1 MTQIDQSIVQMKFD
15 NQEFE
20 RRAST
25 TMSTLDKLKSKL
37 TLRDSA
43 KAMQESVSAINNSN
57 FDSLSRSAEK
67 YGDTLSSKVIAKLT
81 VVQGLMN
88 KVMSA
93 GENMV
98 KSLAIDPVSSGWDK
112 YESKLAQTQTI
123 MNATGK
129 SAEDVETYL
138 EKLMWYA
145 DETSYS
151 FDDMTR
157 SVGNFTSAGVDINKA
172 IPAVIGIAN
181 AGGLAGT
188 SIQNVSHAMEGFAK
202 AIGQGYMQ
210 ANQWDWIETA
220 RINTEATKQAFIDA
234 AVELGK
240 LQKQIDGSYLITG
253 TTDKFVSAANFTAN
267 FREQWLDT
275 DVMLKGLQNFGDYS
289 EAVFQMVQ
297 EEGISTADAMDALSG
312 KYNALGEQG
321 MRAAQESKTL
331 GDAIQAV
338 RDAVSTGWLRS
349 FQTIFGGFEEAKEL
363 WATVYD
369 ELYEIFAAAGDARND
384 LLSEW
389 ADLGG
394 REVLLDTIWEGWN
407 KIKEVVGTV
416 KEGIRD
422 VFPQKTAEQIY
433 NATLEFQKFVKSLKL
448 SEDSLYSIR
457 VIAKTLALP
466 FKLLAMAAKTAG
478 LGLKVFIY
486 YASRAVDTLLTMA
499 SNAEYAEEV
508 FKNIFKTLF
517 GEVNGERIYNS
528 LSNIFTSIQDLISTK
543 IAELKSKFNGDDL
556 GFLSFFSIDKLKETK
571 DKAKEIV
578 GDMIADLLEAID
590 TGNWDNFT
598 KGIGTVGSTLI
609 TNFSEANKVVSEFL
623 ANVLHLDKLKLPEF
637 KFESFKEFLE
647 AIKDA
652 TKEFNPFSEG
662 IEFVKE
668 KGSDLVDII
677 VNITKAIIE
686 FTKNL
691 SPSKI
696 LIFGF
701 GLSIINLITQFA
713 NLTNATANV
722 VTSFSGIGKSAKG
735 ILDAF
740 KKRIMPIES
749 KFKNLGDMILKIAV
763 AIGILAIALYK
774 LSDVPAAQL
783 EEVTNSML
791 KLIGVFGGIT
801 VLLSIIAMISSKS
814 KGLATDINSLSINML
829 AFAAAIG
836 VITAA
841 LYILDGTDI
850 EDVGAKLLL
859 ISGVVV
865 GASIAISAL
874 SKFKVTELNKSAAA
888 ILAFAASVYV
898 ITMAIDKL
906 DPQKALAS
914 IPYLI
919 TVFGML
925 SITMLSARVAG
936 ANASKATSGI
946 LKLSLALGLMTGV
959 IALTGY
965 LFKEHPQTMVVGAVT
980 ALIEFL
986 GFMIPLAILTRVGG
1000 EAMKSAGK
1008 GIKQIASAITL
1019 LVVPITILGLLP
1031 QELVWKGISTVSA
1044 MLLVMSAISHL
1055 AGVGKDKA
1063 VAQGLKQVALAVTLL
1078 VIPIAILG
1086 YMDADAV
1093 GQGLLAVTAMLAV
1106 LGVMSR
1112 FGSVAK
1118 DAKIAIMPAV
1128 AAIGIFTTAILLLS
1142 IQDWESVKRSTA
1154 ALSVAVLALGSAMR
1168 MMSSV
1173 SKTSKP
1179 SDFKNMIVSVAA
1191 LGVLMAGIIGIL
1203 ATTKDMDGK
1212 EVAAKLGGLA
1222 VAMVAIGE
1230 AVNLMGNSS
1239 GRKMDIKK
1247 ALINIA
1253 AVGAFMAEA
1262 AWLLKIM
1269 GDTYADWTTII
1280 ANSAAL
1286 SMVLLSAA
1294 ASIRI
1299 MSDKKDYTVPTRN
1312 LKAVAAFIAEAAGV
1326 IFLMSRFGSQ
1336 NWQVI
1341 IANGEALTLVLM
1353 AVGASVALMSK
1364 GQNYTVP
1371 LRNVQAMGAF
1381 LAEAAIAIGILAYV
1395 TNGVPAGNLIA
1406 IAVSLSLILAA
1417 LAGSVVLMS
1426 NFKGKHT
1433 IAIETLGGMSL
1444 FLLAASAALAILANC
1459 PTDGMLEKAES
1470 LSLVLVTVSGI
1481 AVLFGKI
1488 SIDPAMVTKGME
1500 GVLVVVAAVALIVSA
1515 ISLVAGLINKI
1526 SEESHAAILSGLERI
1541 KDVFVKIGEVL
1552 GGFAGGLVAGFNDAA
1567 TSNIEEIGT
1576 RMANFIDN
1584 ISTSIDN
1591 VTKYDES
1598 LLAKLD
1604 NFKSAITKIKEAAL
1618 EAKIVNT
1625 DNLNSFSAGIII
1637 FADNYTQFADK
1648 IEGVT
1653 SYSVTAGTEAMSSL
1667 ATMTDTLAGVKKF
1680 PDMSKFG
1687 TLINDL
1693 APYLI
1698 TFSTAVGNANFTPAK
1713 VTSATNAAAAV
1724 AGFAETI
1731 GKSTDGYNFIYSGGT
1746 ALADFGYQLS
1756 SFGISFNTFASNI
1769 KTVDQGVVDGAI
1781 AAASSIA
1788 AFAETLPLEG
1798 GLLEALVGK
1807 TMTLGQFATDMSA
1820 FAEAWPAVAEK
1831 LASAEGYSG
1840 AVTACADAAEAMSK
1854 LANGLPEVGGWY
1866 DTWFGATTTLSTF
1879 AEDLTAFAEPWVAFS
1894 AAISPAA
1901 SYSKNVKTASEAA
1914 VETAKIYDELPT
1926 EGGALTTWFFGTKFN
1941 LATFGQDI
1949 NSFGWNFKMFSESAK
1964 SIDKQA
1970 CIDASEAVSAV
1981 IATYAKLPTTGGW
1994 LDQITKGETVDI
2006 SVVAQSVKDMG
2017 QALVDFNAATQGVLA
2032 VRISGL
2038 AQAMEDVV
2046 DASKKL
2052 GEFKNKNVKNFKDN
2066 VASLKEAFSELTK
2079 VVEEL
2084 PDKTEIEDA
2093 MASFDSLF
2101 GDSGTWVTYGEEL
2114 ITNMQSGALAIVPTF
2129 VEEVRKA
2136 IVTGFDNEKTNLTNS
2151 LKNLIQNVAYAARTN
2166 STVKSKVKQV
2176 GIDIINGIKN
2186 GFNDKTA
2193 RDNLNKAL
2201 ANALLAA
2208 VQFGKEAIDSHS
2220 PSKLTEKELGAPIM
2234 QGAAVGVEKDKTLRQ
2249 AMAKKL
2255 KDFVS
2260 EFKKYLTTDKSIT
2273 NAVKMGLKQVSLL
2286 IVPNAAERG
2295 REAGEAFGEGIV
2307 EGLKSVNFNRATI
2320 DFGKALVPSDGLK
2333 ELAKETKAL
2342 QAVLDASTAET
2353 TVAKG
2358 SFNISGTQFGAESL
2372 NDFASGKLTGASA
2385 SEAVYE
2391 FKKLVKDIDFDLGFT
2406 FDDLANYFDN
2416 LDMDRLSAS
2425 SRVFVTKVKPI
2436 IKNVEDGLDVI
2447 DSFTSFMEDAD
2458 FDIDKTSDLYKQ
2470 YDRITEVVSGSI
2482 TMVGEVEE
2490 AVHLLQNLEGYN
2502 LTLAETSTNRVKA
2515 ITDALEQ
2522 QAGIVNEAEQ
2532 RYFNTVAQ
2540 YGTASELT
2548 QASLVAWTQ
2557 AKLQFKA
2564 YEKELDNINRNGA
2577 QSMLTSTTKYATMFI
2592 DTVRD
2597 AAEELREY
2605 VGTEGSAYVELVDR
2619 LQSDISDGIINDP
2632 RIINALEQKFADI
2645 LSMFDG
2651 LMGRRDT
2658 YSSIAEKQYNLWLS
2672 TEGRGASDTE
2682 KNEKRLSM
2690 LNQQMKDAAEKQY
2703 IANKAFQEA
2712 TAMYGSSSD
2721 EALEAQEKYLDAYQQ
2736 LVDLAEER
2744 AKIEH
2749 EISISTSNTANSTNG
2764 ANQDETER
2772 QLTAR
2777 EKAEKEFQEWKQD
2790 GSLRE
2795 WHYYGATDEELMDAL
2810 IKKYEKEER
2819 DALNKA
2825 QETAKET
2832 QDEYIASFE
2841 EISAILG
2848 GAIEGIDTEALDK
2861 SIGEGMNNV
2870 VAKWAAEWLAD
2881 LNQELESKRQEYINA
2896 LGIGMGGTGGGGTG
2910 GLSDANDYL
2919 AGEANITA
2927 MTLSDFNKSM
2937 SKSTAYVTA
2946 ATATFKNLL
2955 SGEEFAMTLTPEEL
2969 LRFYG
2974 NPELGGRGQY
2984 EWTNQEAYMK
2994 EISGSFQTYM
3004 KNQVRLENV
3013 EGNLKNFTDP
3023 ALLEITKNRENS
3035 VAILGLVS
3043 NMADS
3048 ILAIATDVRRDYG
3061 TYNTPEYVT
3070 QYGGGANEA
3079 EKAFW
3084 NSDVGQVLRWIGVA
3098 NVPDEG
3104 RFSDIMQVT
3113 DEMGIKALNNIL
3125 SASEEFKGMVGSI
3138 DVSILKEIGQYA
3150 TQTGM
3155 LDFFKG
3161 YDSKTGYLY
3170 DPTVVDTGRRTYDA
3184 TLDMWK
3190 NTGFVMGNVF
3200 GQTGDVDIT
3209 KFGLSVVYD
3218 ADGYPHIFN
3227 SSQVQDL
3234 VSKKGYSYYESNL
3247 SPSSIMNA
3255 GRQYTY
3261 QMYQE
3266 DIKKAADAFSAG
3278 AERNRQL
3285 QETLEK
3291 AISLG
3296 PEANAR
3302 RGMPGYD
3309 ENGQPIGQPGL
3320 LQQQQS
3326 NAQLNVGSANIGTVN
3341 LGATTPS
3348 IADQIPQTGKDI
3360 STAITQ
3366 SVSDAVGEY
3375 MPDSNSLMN
3384 KLDQAG
3390 DKVTNAAQEGFD
3402 WLSNQF
3408 NGWFDR
3414 SEHIEIDP
3422 KGAASVGDNLGGAMI
3437 SGFSG
3442 ILKDSKNGFEGLIN
3456 TSVKSMDKMSP
3467 LYGNTGK
3474 LFSTTMFNEY
3484 NKVFDV
3490 QSNQLLS
3497 KARTMAATLRAIM
3510 ESAYAASS
3518 SNAFGGGGSISPV
3531 IVSGTHSAQVTS
3543 NATTSSDGV
3552 KHVQIEIAGRG
3563 SSSKSNGSASTVVN
3577 NYNQTINSPKAVSRY
3592 DVYRD
3597 TKNLLSQTK
3606 GAGTTR

>member
-1 MTQIDQSIVQMKFD
+1 MATQIDQSIVQMKFD

-37 TLRDSA
+37 TLRESA
-43 KAMQESVSAINNSN
+43 KAMQESVSAINNAN
-57 FDSLSRSAEK
+57 FDSLSRSAER

-98 KSLAIDPVSSGWDK
+98 KSLAIDPISSGWDK
-112 YESKLAQTQTI
+112 YENKLAQTQTI

-129 SAEDVETYL
+129 SAEDVEEYL

-234 AVELGK
+234 GVELGR
-240 LQKQIDGSYLITG
+240 LQKQADGSYLITG
-253 TTDKFVSAANFTAN
+253 TKDKFVTAANFTAN
-267 FREQWLDT
+267 FKEKWLDT
-275 DVMLKGLQNFGDYS
+275 DVMLRGLQNFGDYS

-312 KYNALGEQG
+312 KYNELGEKG

-369 ELYEIFAAAGDARND
+369 ELYDIFAASGDARNE

-394 REVLLDTIWEGWN
+394 RDVLLDTLWESWS
-407 KIKEVVGTV
+407 KIKEVIDAAKKGV
-416 KEGIRD
+416 RD
-422 VFPQKTAEQIY
+422 IFPPKTAEQLY
-433 NATLEFQKFVKSLKL
+433 NVTLEFQRFVQSLKL

-457 VIAKTLALP
+457 VIVKTLVIPLQ
-466 FKLLAMAAKTAG
+466 LLAIGAKTAG
-478 LGLKVFIY
+478 LGLKMFIY

-499 SNAEYAEEV
+499 SNAEYAERV
-508 FKNIFKTLF
+508 FKDIFKTLF

-528 LSNIFTSIQDLISTK
+528 LSNIFTSIQDLISTN
-543 IAELKSKFNGDDL
+543 IAEFKSKFNGDDL
-556 GFLSFFSIDKLKETK
+556 GFLSFFSLDKLEETK

-590 TGNWDNFT
+590 TGNWDKFT

-623 ANVLHLDKLKLPEF
+623 ANVLHLDKVKLPEF

-647 AIKDA
+647 AFNDII
-652 TKEFNPFSEG
+652 KEFDPFSEG

-691 SPSKI
+691 SPAKI

-713 NLTNATANV
+713 NLTSATANV

-735 ILDAF
+735 ILDAI
-740 KKRIMPIES
+740 KKRIMPVES
-749 KFKNLGDMILKIAV
+749 QFKNLGDMILKIAV

-774 LSDVPAAQL
+774 LSNVPAAQL

-841 LYILDGTDI
+841 LYVLDGTDI

-874 SKFKVTELNKSAAA
+874 SKFKITELNKSSAA
-888 ILAFAASVYV
+888 ILAFAASVYI

-919 TVFGML
+919 TVF
-925 SITMLSARVAG
+925 TMLSASMIAARIAG
-936 ANASKATSGI
+936 KNASDATTGL
-946 LKLSLALGLMTGV
+946 LKLSLALAMMTGV
-959 IALTGY
+959 ITLTGY
-965 LFKEHPQTMVVGAVT
+965 LFKEHPQTMVMGAVA
-980 ALIEFL
+980 ALSEFL
-986 GFMIPLAILTRVGG
+986 AFMIPLAVLARVGG
-1000 EAMKSAGK
+1000 EGMKSAGK
-1008 GIKQIASAITL
+1008 SIKQIASAIAL
-1019 LVVPITILGLLP
+1019 LVIPITILGLLP

-1044 MLLVMSAISHL
+1044 MLLIMSAISHL
-1055 AGVGKDKA
+1055 AGIGKDKA
-1063 VAQGLKQVALAVTLL
+1063 VAQGLKQIALAVTLL
-1078 VIPIAILG
+1078 VIPIAVLG
-1086 YMDADAV
+1086 YMDQDAV
-1093 GQGLLAVTAMLAV
+1093 GRGLLAVTAMLAV

-1142 IQDWESVKRSTA
+1142 IQDWESVKRSIA
-1154 ALSVAVLALGSAMR
+1154 ALSVAVLTLGMAMR
-1168 MMSSV
+1168 LMSSV
-1173 SKTSKP
+1173 SKSSKP
-1179 SDFKNMIVSVAA
+1179 SSMKNMIVSVVA
-1191 LGVLMAGIIGIL
+1191 LGVLMAGLIGIL
-1203 ATTKDMDGK
+1203 AMTEDMDGK
-1212 EVAAKLGGLA
+1212 EVAAKMAGIA
-1222 VAMVAIGE
+1222 VAVVAVGY
-1230 AVNLMGNSS
+1230 AVNKMNTINAAS
-1239 GRKMDIKK
+1239 GETDIKK
-1247 ALINIA
+1247 SLLNIA

-1262 AWLLKIM
+1262 AFLLKM
-1269 GDTYADWTTII
+1269 MSDTYADWTTIL

-1286 SMVLLSAA
+1286 SLVLLAA
-1294 ASIRI
+1294 AESVRI
-1299 MSDKKDYTVPTRN
+1299 MSGKTDYEVP
-1312 LKAVAAFIAEAAGV
+1312 K
-1326 IFLMSRFGSQ
+1326 Q
-1336 NWQVI
+1336 
-1341 IANGEALTLVLM
+1341 
-1353 AVGASVALMSK
+1353 
-1364 GQNYTVP
+1364 
-1371 LRNVQAMGAF
+1371 
-1381 LAEAAIAIGILAYV
+1381 
-1395 TNGVPAGNLIA
+1395 NLIA
-1406 IAVSLSLILAA
+1406 LAGFMLEAAVLIGIMSRIGGQDWTVILADAAALSGVLLAMA
-1417 LAGSVVLMS
+1417 LAAKIMNKSGNQYALAESNALAAAGFLTAATVALGVLATWTDGVSSPGSMIANAFALSIVLLATS
-1426 NFKGKHT
+1426 GAARILSTNKN
-1433 IAIETLGGMSL
+1433 AYELGLKKIGGLSL
-1444 FLLAASAALAILANC
+1444 FLISASAALAILANC
-1459 PTDGMLEKAES
+1459 PTDGMLEKAEA
-1470 LSLVLVTVSGI
+1470 LSLVLVAVSGVALLLTKFEVDPN
-1481 AVLFGKI
+1481 AVWE
-1488 SIDPAMVTKGME
+1488 GMK
-1500 GVLVVVAAVALIVSA
+1500 GVLIIVGVVAAIVAA
-1515 ISLVAGLINKI
+1515 ISIISGLISKI
-1526 SEESHAAILSGLERI
+1526 PPDIHTAILSGLERI

-1552 GGFAGGLVAGFNDAA
+1552 GGFVGGITAGFNDAA

-1584 ISTSIDN
+1584 VSTSIDN
-1591 VTKYDES
+1591 ITKYDES
-1598 LLAKLD
+1598 LLTKLD
-1604 NFKSAITKIKEAAL
+1604 NFKSAITKIKESAL
-1618 EAKIVNT
+1618 EAKVVNT
-1625 DNLNSFSAGIII
+1625 DNLNSFSAGIIT
-1637 FADNYTQFADK
+1637 FSDNYIQFADK
-1648 IEGVT
+1648 IDGVT
-1653 SYSVTAGTEAMSSL
+1653 SYSVTAGTDAIASL
-1667 ATMTDTLAGVKKF
+1667 ATMTDTLAGVKRF

-1731 GKSTDGYNFIYSGGT
+1731 GKSTDSYNFIYKGGT
-1746 ALADFGYQLS
+1746 ALSDFGYQLS
-1756 SFGISFNTFASNI
+1756 SFGITFNTFASNI

-1788 AFAETLPLEG
+1788 SFAETLPLEG
-1798 GLLEALVGK
+1798 GILEALVGK
-1807 TMTLGQFATDMSA
+1807 TMTLGQFAIDMGV

-1840 AVTACADAAEAMSK
+1840 AVKVCADAAEAMSK
-1854 LANGLPEVGGWY
+1854 LANGLPEVGGWW
-1866 DTWFGATTTLSTF
+1866 DTWFGSTTTLSTF
-1879 AEDLTAFAEPWVAFS
+1879 ATDLKAFAQPWVDFS
-1894 AAISPAA
+1894 AVISPAA

-1914 VETAKIYDELPT
+1914 VETAKIYDKLPT

-1970 CIDASEAVSAV
+1970 CIDAASAVSSV
-1981 IATYAKLPTTGGW
+1981 IATYAELPTTGGW
-1994 LDQITKGETVDI
+1994 LDQVTKGQTMDMSI
-2006 SVVAQSVKDMG
+2006 VAQSVKDMG
-2017 QALVDFNAATQGVLA
+2017 EALVDFNNATQGVLA
-2032 VRISGL
+2032 VRIGGL

-2079 VVEEL
+2079 VVDEL
-2084 PDKTEIEDA
+2084 PDKSEIEDA

-2101 GDSGTWVTYGEEL
+2101 GDSGTWMKYGEEL
-2114 ITNMQSGALAIVPTF
+2114 IGYMQNGLVSAIPKFT
-2129 VEEVRKA
+2129 EEVRKA
-2136 IVTGFDNEKTNLTNS
+2136 ISTGFDNEKTNLTTA
-2151 LKNLIQNVAYAARTN
+2151 LKTLIQNVAYAARTN

-2176 GIDIINGIKN
+2176 GIDMINGVKN
-2186 GFNDKTA
+2186 GLNDTTA
-2193 RDNLNKAL
+2193 RTNLNKAL
-2201 ANALLAA
+2201 ANALIAA
-2208 VQFGKEAIDSHS
+2208 VQYGKEAIDSHS
-2220 PSKLTEKELGAPIM
+2220 PSKLTEKELGAPMM
-2234 QGAAVGVEKDKTLRQ
+2234 QGAAVGVEKDKTLRK
-2249 AMAKKL
+2249 AVADKL
-2255 KDFVS
+2255 RDFVA
-2260 EFKKYLTTDKSIT
+2260 EFKKHITGNKTITDI
-2273 NAVKMGLKQVSLL
+2273 VKMGLKQISSMV
-2286 IVPNAAERG
+2286 VPNAAERG

-2307 EGLKSVNFNRATI
+2307 EGLKSVDFNRATI
-2320 DFGKALVPSDGLK
+2320 DFGKSMAPSISLR
-2333 ELAKETKAL
+2333 ELAKETKEL
-2342 QAVLDASTAET
+2342 RASIDPSTSGT
-2353 TVAKG
+2353 SKG

-2372 NDFASGKLTGASA
+2372 NDFINGKLDASSA
-2385 SEAVYE
+2385 SESLYE
-2391 FKKLVKDIDFDLGFT
+2391 FNKVVKELDFNLGFT
-2406 FDDLANYFDN
+2406 FDDLVNYFDN
-2416 LDMDRLSAS
+2416 LNMDGLSAS

-2436 IKNVEDGLDVI
+2436 IKNVEEGLDAI
-2447 DSFTSFMEDAD
+2447 DSFTSFMENSD

-2522 QAGIVNEAEQ
+2522 QAVLVNEAEQ
-2532 RYFNTVAQ
+2532 RYLNTVAQ

-2548 QASLVAWTQ
+2548 QASLATWTQ

-2564 YEKELDNINRNGA
+2564 YEKELDYINENGA

-2619 LQSDISDGIINDP
+2619 LQADISDGIINDP

-2672 TEGRGASDTE
+2672 TEGRGASNTE

-2690 LNQQMKDAAEKQY
+2690 LNQQMKEAAEKQY
-2703 IANKAFQEA
+2703 IANQAFQEA
-2712 TAMYGSSSD
+2712 TAMYGYNSD

-2764 ANQDETER
+2764 ANQDEAER

-2777 EKAEKEFQEWKQD
+2777 EKAEKEFKQWKQD

-2795 WHYYGATDEELMDAL
+2795 WRYYGATDEELMDAL
-2810 IKKYEKEER
+2810 IKKYEKEEQE
-2819 DALNKA
+2819 AIKQA
-2825 QETAKET
+2825 QETAKDT
-2832 QDEYIASFE
+2832 QEEYIASFE
-2841 EISAILG
+2841 EIQSILG
-2848 GAIEGIDTEALDK
+2848 GAIDGIDTNALDR
-2861 SIGEGMNNV
+2861 SISEGMNNV
-2870 VAKWAAEWLAD
+2870 VANWASDWLAD
-2881 LNQELESKRQEYINA
+2881 LNQELENRRREYA
-2896 LGIGMGGTGGGGTG
+2896 SSLGIGGSGGSTGETVG
-2910 GLSDANDYL
+2910 YL
-2919 AGEANITA
+2919 ENEVNQTA
-2927 MTLSDFNKSM
+2927 MTISDFNKSM
-2937 SKSTAYVTA
+2937 DNLTGYVTA
-2946 ATATFKNLL
+2946 AVATFRDVSGKEL
-2955 SGEEFAMTLTPEEL
+2955 SMTMTPEEL
-2969 LRFYG
+2969 LDFYG
-2974 NPELGGRGQY
+2974 NPELGGRGEY

-2994 EISGSFQTYM
+2994 EISASLQSYM
-3004 KNQVRLENV
+3004 KSNIRLENV

-3023 ALLEITKNRENS
+3023 MLLETTRSRENS
-3035 VAILGLVS
+3035 VAILGYVA

-3048 ILAIATDVRRDYG
+3048 ILALATDVRTEAG
-3061 TYNTPEYVT
+3061 SYNMRKDIV

-3084 NSDVGQVLRWIGVA
+3084 NSDVGQVLRWIGLA
-3098 NVPDEG
+3098 DVPTEG
-3104 RFSDIMQVT
+3104 RFSDIMAIT
-3113 DEMGIKALNNIL
+3113 DEMGIKAMNNLLSSSKDFKDMVNNIDL
-3125 SASEEFKGMVGSI
+3125 TVFKE
-3138 DVSILKEIGQYA
+3138 VSQYA
-3150 TQTGM
+3150 NQTGM
-3155 LDFFKG
+3155 LDFIKS
-3161 YDSKTGYLY
+3161 YNSKTGYLY
-3170 DPTVVDTGRRTYDA
+3170 QPTVVDTGRRTFDS
-3184 TLDMWK
+3184 TLGLWA
-3190 NTGFVMGNVF
+3190 NTGFAMGSTF
-3200 GQTGDVDIT
+3200 AQLGDVDIT

-3218 ADGYPHIFN
+3218 QDGNPHLFN
-3227 SSQVQDL
+3227 STQVKDL
-3234 VSKKGYSYYESNL
+3234 VSTKGYKYYESNL
-3247 SPSSIMNA
+3247 TPSSLLNS
-3255 GRQYTY
+3255 GR
-3261 QMYQE
+3261 
-3266 DIKKAADAFSAG
+3266 
-3278 AERNRQL
+3278 N
-3285 QETLEK
+3285 ETLASYKERMDRFSELLTSGYAEQSRLTELLNS
-3291 AISLG
+3291 AIKLG

-3309 ENGQPIGQPGL
+3309 ENGQLIGQTAMSKGQASP
-3320 LQQQQS
+3320 
-3326 NAQLNVGSANIGTVN
+3326 QLNVGNANIGKVN
-3341 LGATTPS
+3341 LGSTTPN
-3348 IADQIPQTGKDI
+3348 IAEQIPKTGKDI
-3360 STAITQ
+3360 SSAITQ
-3366 SVSDAVGEY
+3366 SVTSAVKEY
-3375 MPDSNSLMN
+3375 TPDPNSIMN
-3384 KLDQAG
+3384 KLDG
-3390 DKVTNAAQEGFD
+3390 VTDNVSNAAKDGFN
-3402 WLSNQF
+3402 WISNKF
-3408 NGWFDR
+3408 EDMIER
-3414 SEHIEIDP
+3414 SETININP
-3422 KGAASVGDNLGGAMI
+3422 RQAANLGDNLGGAMVG
-3437 SGFSG
+3437 GFG
-3442 ILKDSKNGFEGLIN
+3442 LVLKDKNNGFEGLIN
-3456 TSVKSMDKMSP
+3456 TSVKSMDRMSP

-3474 LFSTTMFNEY
+3474 LFSMAMFNEY

-3490 QSNQLLS
+3490 QSNNLLLR
-3497 KARTMAATLRAIM
+3497 ARTMAATLRSIM
-3510 ESAYAASS
+3510 ESAYSASS
-3518 SNAFGGGGSISPV
+3518 GSGYSANVGSVGKVVVGGGSYASNSTGGTISKV
-3531 IVSGTHSAQVTS
+3531 IGNIANNISTAIKGYTSGKTS
-3543 NATTSSDGV
+3543 G
-3552 KHVQIEIAGRG
+3552 
-3563 SSSKSNGSASTVVN
+3563 STVIN

-3597 TKNLLSQTK
+3597 TKNLLSQTRGVNNK
-3606 GAGTTR
+3606 

>member
-1 MTQIDQSIVQMKFD
+1 MATQIDQSIVQMKFD

-37 TLRDSA
+37 TLRESA
-43 KAMQESVSAINNSN
+43 KAMQESVSAINNAN
-57 FDSLSRSAEK
+57 FDSLSRSAER

-98 KSLAIDPVSSGWDK
+98 KSLAVDPISSGWDK
-112 YESKLAQTQTI
+112 YENKLAQTQTI

-129 SAEDVETYL
+129 SAEDVEEYL

-234 AVELGK
+234 GVELGR
-240 LQKQIDGSYLITG
+240 LQKQADGSYLITG
-253 TTDKFVSAANFTAN
+253 TKDKFVTASNFTAN
-267 FREQWLDT
+267 FKEKWLDT
-275 DVMLKGLQNFGDYS
+275 DVLLRGLQNFGDYS

-297 EEGISTADAMDALSG
+297 EEGISTADAMDVLSG
-312 KYNALGEQG
+312 KYNELGEKG

-369 ELYEIFAAAGDARND
+369 ELYDIFAASGDARNE

-394 REVLLDTIWEGWN
+394 RDILLDTLWESWS
-407 KIKEVVGTV
+407 KIKEVIDAAKKGV
-416 KEGIRD
+416 RD
-422 VFPQKTAEQIY
+422 IFPPKTAEQLY
-433 NATLEFQKFVKSLKL
+433 NATLEFQRFVQSLKL

-457 VIAKTLALP
+457 VIVKTLVIPLQ
-466 FKLLAMAAKTAG
+466 LLAIGAKTAG

-499 SNAEYAEEV
+499 SNAEYAERV
-508 FKNIFKTLF
+508 FKDIFKTLF

-543 IAELKSKFNGDDL
+543 ITEFKSKFNGDDL
-556 GFLSFFSIDKLKETK
+556 GFLSFFSLDKLKETK

-590 TGNWDNFT
+590 TGNWDKFT

-623 ANVLHLDKLKLPEF
+623 ANVLHLDKVKLPEF

-647 AIKDA
+647 AFNDII
-652 TKEFNPFSEG
+652 KEFDPFSEG

-691 SPSKI
+691 SPAKI

-713 NLTNATANV
+713 NLTSATANV

-735 ILDAF
+735 ILDAI
-740 KKRIMPIES
+740 KKRIMPVES
-749 KFKNLGDMILKIAV
+749 QFKNLGDMILKIAV

-774 LSDVPAAQL
+774 LSNVPAAQL

-841 LYILDGTDI
+841 LYVLDGTDI

-874 SKFKVTELNKSAAA
+874 SKFKITELNKSSVA

-919 TVFGML
+919 TVF
-925 SITMLSARVAG
+925 TMLSASMIAARIAG
-936 ANASKATSGI
+936 KNASDATAGL
-946 LKLSLALGLMTGV
+946 LKLSLALAMMTGV
-959 IALTGY
+959 ITLTGY
-965 LFKEHPQTMVVGAVT
+965 LFKEHPQTMVMGAVA
-980 ALIEFL
+980 ALSEFL
-986 GFMIPLAILTRVGG
+986 AFMIPLAVLARVGG
-1000 EAMKSAGK
+1000 EGMKSAGK
-1008 GIKQIASAITL
+1008 SIKQIASAIAL
-1019 LVVPITILGLLP
+1019 LVIPITILGLLP

-1044 MLLVMSAISHL
+1044 MLLIMSAISHL
-1055 AGVGKDKA
+1055 AGIGKDKA

-1078 VIPIAILG
+1078 VIPIAVLG
-1086 YMDADAV
+1086 YMDQDAV
-1093 GQGLLAVTAMLAV
+1093 GRGLLAVTAMLAV

-1118 DAKIAIMPAV
+1118 DAKLAVMPAV
-1128 AAIGIFTTAILLLS
+1128 VAIGIFTTAILLLS

-1154 ALSVAVLALGSAMR
+1154 ALSIAVLALGAAMR
-1168 MMSSV
+1168 LMSSV
-1173 SKTSKP
+1173 SKSSKP
-1179 SDFKNMIVSVAA
+1179 SDFKSMIVSVAA
-1191 LGVLMAGIIGIL
+1191 LGVLMAGLIGIL

-1222 VAMVAIGE
+1222 LAMLTIGE

-1239 GRKMDIKK
+1239 GRKMDVKK

-1262 AWLLKIM
+1262 AWLLKTM
-1269 GDTYADWTTII
+1269 GDTYADWTTIL

-1299 MSDKKDYTVPTRN
+1299 MSDKKDYTAPTKN
-1312 LKAVAAFIAEAAGV
+1312 LIAVAGFMAEAAVFIG
-1326 IFLMSRFGSQ
+1326 LMSRFGSQ
-1336 NWQVI
+1336 NWTTI
-1341 IANGEALTLVLM
+1341 IANGVSLSLVLL
-1353 AVGASVALMSK
+1353 AVGKSVEMMSDDK
-1364 GQNYTVP
+1364 NYTVP
-1371 LRNVQAMGAF
+1371 LRNVQAMAVF
-1381 LAEAAIAIGILAYV
+1381 LAEAAVALGILAYV
-1395 TNGVPAGNLIA
+1395 TNGIPAGNLIA

-1515 ISLVAGLINKI
+1515 IALVAGLIDTYV
-1526 SEESHAAILSGLERI
+1526 SEESHNSILSGLDRI
-1541 KDVFVKIGEVL
+1541 KDIFVKIGEVL

-1591 VTKYDES
+1591 ITKYDES
-1598 LLAKLD
+1598 LLTKLD
-1604 NFKSAITKIKEAAL
+1604 NFKSAITKIKESAL
-1618 EAKIVNT
+1618 EAKVVNT
-1625 DNLNSFSAGIII
+1625 DNLNSFSAGIIT
-1637 FADNYTQFADK
+1637 FADNYIQFADK
-1648 IEGVT
+1648 IDGVT
-1653 SYSVTAGTEAMSSL
+1653 SYSVTAGTDAIASL
-1667 ATMTDTLAGVKKF
+1667 ATMTDTLAGVKRF

-1731 GKSTDGYNFIYSGGT
+1731 GKSTDSYNFIYKGGT
-1746 ALADFGYQLS
+1746 ALSDFGYQLS
-1756 SFGISFNTFASNI
+1756 SFGITFNTFASNI

-1788 AFAETLPLEG
+1788 SFAETLPLEG
-1798 GLLEALVGK
+1798 GVLEALVGK
-1807 TMTLGQFATDMSA
+1807 TMTLGQFAIDMGV

-1840 AVTACADAAEAMSK
+1840 AVKACADAAEAMSK
-1854 LANGLPEVGGWY
+1854 LANGLPEVGGWW
-1866 DTWFGATTTLSTF
+1866 DTWFGSTTTLSTF
-1879 AEDLTAFAEPWVAFS
+1879 ATDLKAFAQPWVDFS
-1894 AAISPAA
+1894 AVISPAA

-1914 VETAKIYDELPT
+1914 VETAKIYDKLPT

-1970 CIDASEAVSAV
+1970 CIDAASAVSSV
-1981 IATYAKLPTTGGW
+1981 IATYAELPTTGGW
-1994 LDQITKGETVDI
+1994 LDQVTKGQTMDM

-2017 QALVDFNAATQGVLA
+2017 EALVDFNNATQGVLA

-2079 VVEEL
+2079 VVDEL
-2084 PDKTEIEDA
+2084 PDKSEIEDA

-2101 GDSGTWVTYGEEL
+2101 GDSGTWVKYGEEL
-2114 ITNMQSGALAIVPTF
+2114 IGYMQNGLVSAVPKFT
-2129 VEEVRKA
+2129 EEVRKTIA
-2136 IVTGFDNEKTNLTNS
+2136 AGFNNEKTNLTTA
-2151 LKNLIQNVAYAARTN
+2151 LKTLIQNVAYAARTN

-2176 GIDIINGIKN
+2176 GIDMINGVKN
-2186 GFNDKTA
+2186 GLNDTTA
-2193 RDNLNKAL
+2193 RTNLNKAL
-2201 ANALLAA
+2201 ANALIAA
-2208 VQFGKEAIDSHS
+2208 VQYGKEAIDSHS
-2220 PSKLTEKELGAPIM
+2220 PSKLTEKELGAPMM
-2234 QGAAVGVEKDKTLRQ
+2234 QGAAVGVEKDKTLRK
-2249 AMAKKL
+2249 AVADKL
-2255 KDFVS
+2255 RDFVA
-2260 EFKKYLTTDKSIT
+2260 EFKKHIIGNKTITDII
-2273 NAVKMGLKQVSLL
+2273 KMGLKQISSMV
-2286 IVPNAAERG
+2286 VPNASERG

-2307 EGLKSVNFNRATI
+2307 EGLKSVDFNRATI
-2320 DFGKALVPSDGLK
+2320 DFGKSMAPSISLR
-2333 ELAKETKAL
+2333 ELAKETKEL
-2342 QAVLDASTAET
+2342 RASIDPSTSGT
-2353 TVAKG
+2353 SKG

-2372 NDFASGKLTGASA
+2372 NDFINGKLDASSA
-2385 SEAVYE
+2385 SESLYE
-2391 FKKLVKDIDFDLGFT
+2391 FNKVVKELDFNLGFT
-2406 FDDLANYFDN
+2406 FDDLVNYFDN
-2416 LDMDRLSAS
+2416 LNMDGLSAS

-2436 IKNVEDGLDVI
+2436 IKNVEEGLDAI
-2447 DSFTSFMEDAD
+2447 DSFTSFMENSD

-2470 YDRITEVVSGSI
+2470 YAQITDVVSGSI
-2482 TMVGEVEE
+2482 AMIGEVEE

-2522 QAGIVNEAEQ
+2522 QAVLVNEAEQ
-2532 RYFNTVAQ
+2532 RYLNTVAQ

-2548 QASLVAWTQ
+2548 QASLATWAQ

-2564 YEKELDNINRNGA
+2564 YEKELDYINKNGA
-2577 QSMLTSTTKYATMFI
+2577 QSMLTNTTKYATMFI

-2619 LQSDISDGIINDP
+2619 LQADISDGIVNDP

-2764 ANQDETER
+2764 ANQDEAER

-2777 EKAEKEFQEWKQD
+2777 EKAEKEFKQWKQD

-2795 WHYYGATDEELMDAL
+2795 WRYYGATDEELMDAL
-2810 IKKYEKEER
+2810 IKKYEKEEQE
-2819 DALNKA
+2819 AIKQA
-2825 QETAKET
+2825 QETAKDT
-2832 QDEYIASFE
+2832 QEEYIASFE
-2841 EISAILG
+2841 EIQSILG
-2848 GAIEGIDTEALDK
+2848 GAIDGIDTNALDK
-2861 SIGEGMNNV
+2861 SISEGMNNV
-2870 VAKWAAEWLAD
+2870 VANWASDWLAD
-2881 LNQELESKRQEYINA
+2881 LNQELENRRREYA
-2896 LGIGMGGTGGGGTG
+2896 SSLGIGGSGGSTGETVGYFE
-2910 GLSDANDYL
+2910 N
-2919 AGEANITA
+2919 EVNQTA
-2927 MTLSDFNKSM
+2927 MTISDFNKSM
-2937 SKSTAYVTA
+2937 DNLTGYVTA
-2946 ATATFKNLL
+2946 AVATFRDVSGKEL
-2955 SGEEFAMTLTPEEL
+2955 SMTMTPEEL
-2969 LRFYG
+2969 LDFYG
-2974 NPELGGRGQY
+2974 NPELGGRGEY

-2994 EISGSFQTYM
+2994 EISASLQSYM
-3004 KNQVRLENV
+3004 KSNIRLENV

-3023 ALLEITKNRENS
+3023 MLLETTRSRENS
-3035 VAILGLVS
+3035 VAILGYVA

-3048 ILAIATDVRRDYG
+3048 ILALATDVRTEAG
-3061 TYNTPEYVT
+3061 SYNMRKDIV

-3084 NSDVGQVLRWIGVA
+3084 NSDVGQVLRWIGLA
-3098 NVPDEG
+3098 DVPTEG
-3104 RFSDIMQVT
+3104 RFSDIMAVT
-3113 DEMGIKALNNIL
+3113 DEMGIKAMNNLLSSSKDFKDMVNNIDL
-3125 SASEEFKGMVGSI
+3125 TVFKE
-3138 DVSILKEIGQYA
+3138 VSQYA
-3150 TQTGM
+3150 NQTGM
-3155 LDFFKG
+3155 LDFIKS
-3161 YDSKTGYLY
+3161 YNSRTGYLY
-3170 DPTVVDTGRRTYDA
+3170 QPTVVDTGRRTFDS
-3184 TLDMWK
+3184 TLGLWA
-3190 NTGFVMGNVF
+3190 NTGFAMGSTF
-3200 GQTGDVDIT
+3200 AQLGDVDIT

-3218 ADGYPHIFN
+3218 QDGNPHLFN
-3227 SSQVQDL
+3227 STQVKDL
-3234 VSKKGYSYYESNL
+3234 VSTKGYKYYESNL
-3247 SPSSIMNA
+3247 TPSSLLNS
-3255 GRQYTY
+3255 GR
-3261 QMYQE
+3261 
-3266 DIKKAADAFSAG
+3266 
-3278 AERNRQL
+3278 N
-3285 QETLEK
+3285 ETLASYKERMDRFSELLTSGYAEQSRLTELLNA
-3291 AISLG
+3291 AIKLG

-3302 RGMPGYD
+3302 RGMSGYD
-3309 ENGQPIGQPGL
+3309 ENGQLIGQTAMSKGQASP
-3320 LQQQQS
+3320 
-3326 NAQLNVGSANIGTVN
+3326 QLNVGNANIGKVN
-3341 LGATTPS
+3341 LGSTTPN
-3348 IADQIPQTGKDI
+3348 IAEQIPKTGKDI
-3360 STAITQ
+3360 SSAITQ
-3366 SVSDAVGEY
+3366 SVTSAVKEY
-3375 MPDSNSLMN
+3375 TPDPNSIMN
-3384 KLDQAG
+3384 KLDG
-3390 DKVTNAAQEGFD
+3390 VTDNVSNAAKDGFN
-3402 WLSNQF
+3402 WISNKF
-3408 NGWFDR
+3408 EDMIER
-3414 SEHIEIDP
+3414 SETININP
-3422 KGAASVGDNLGGAMI
+3422 RQAANLGDNLGGAMVG
-3437 SGFSG
+3437 GFG
-3442 ILKDSKNGFEGLIN
+3442 LVLKDKNNGFEGLIN
-3456 TSVKSMDKMSP
+3456 TSVQSMDRMSP

-3474 LFSTTMFNEY
+3474 LFSMAMFNEY

-3490 QSNQLLS
+3490 QSNNLLLR
-3497 KARTMAATLRAIM
+3497 ARTMAATLRSIM
-3510 ESAYAASS
+3510 ESAYSASS
-3518 SNAFGGGGSISPV
+3518 GSGYSSNVGSVGKVVVGGGSYASNSTGGTISKV
-3531 IVSGTHSAQVTS
+3531 IGNIANNISTAIKGYTSGKTS
-3543 NATTSSDGV
+3543 G
-3552 KHVQIEIAGRG
+3552 
-3563 SSSKSNGSASTVVN
+3563 STVIN

-3597 TKNLLSQTK
+3597 TKNLLSQTRGVNNK
-3606 GAGTTR
+3606 